1 MKIVFFGTPDFAAES
16 LDALVLGGQEVVGV
30 VTAPDKPAGRGHGL
44 RQSAVK
50 ESALKHKLPLL
61 QPKNLKNEDFLSD
74 LAAWGADLFVVVA
87 FRMLPEAV
95 WNMPEKGTF
104 NLHASL
110 LPQYRGAAPIN
121 WAIINGEEETGL
133 TTFFLKHEIDTG
145 DLIFQE
151 REAILPTD
159 NVGTLYERLKNK
171 GAQLTLKTAE
181 AIAKNEAPRLSQN
194 ESITI
199 KHAPKIFQETC
210 DVNFAQSPTAVW
222 NFVRGL
228 SPYPAARFMLDGK
241 RCKLFDVTP
250 HEAPDAYPSLAL
262 GDYATDGKTFLHVKT
277 EGGYVAINELQ
288 VPNKKRLTTEVFLR
302 GAKLANHQD

>member
-16 LDALVLGGQEVVGV
+16 LDALVAGGQEVVGV

-50 ESALKHKLPLL
+50 ESALKHGLPLL
-61 QPKNLKNEDFLSD
+61 QPTNLKNESFLND
-74 LAAWGADLFVVVA
+74 LKAWGAELFIVVA

-95 WNMPEKGTF
+95 WNMPPKGTF

-121 WAIINGEEETGL
+121 WAIINGEKETGL

-151 REAILPTD
+151 REPILETD
-159 NVGTLYERLKNK
+159 NVGTLYERLKQK
-171 GAQLTLKTAE
+171 GGALTLKTTE
-181 AIAKNEAPRLSQN
+181 AIAQGEAPRLPQN
-194 ESITI
+194 ESIEI
-199 KHAPKIFQETC
+199 KHAPKIFQDTC
-210 DVNFAQSPTAVW
+210 DINFAQSPTAVW

-228 SPYPAARFMLDGK
+228 SPYPAARFLLDGK

-250 HEAPDAYPSLAL
+250 HEDTEAYPELEF
-262 GDYATDGKTFLHVKT
+262 GDYATDGKTFLHLKT
-277 EGGYVAINELQ
+277 EGGYVAVNELQ

-302 GAKLANHQD
+302 GAKLANLQA